1 MKKLRND
8 FIVPILVLGLI
19 CLLCT
24 WAVAVTFHITD
35 PEIQRMN
42 LERAQAARLE
52 VLPEADE
59 FIEFPDLELP
69 HGVTEAFRANNGVG
83 YVFQTYAPGYAGI
96 VPVTVGLDPD
106 GRIIGIRMLANQE
119 TRGIGDRVEC
129 PTYLA
134 LFYGLTSPD
143 GVDTISGAT
152 VTVDALKH
160 ALRHAI
166 EAFELVRDI

>member
-1 MKKLRND
+1 MKKFRND

-59 FIEFPDLELP
+59 FIAFDIELP
-69 HGVTEAFRANNGVG
+69 HGVTDGFRAANGVG

-96 VPVTVGLDPD
+96 VPVIVGLDSE
-106 GRIIGIRMLANQE
+106 GKIAGIRMLSNQE
-119 TRGIGDRVEC
+119 TRGIGDRVED
-129 PTYLA
+129 PAYLA
-134 LFYGLTSPD
+134 LFYGLTGPD

-166 EAFELVRDI
+166 AAFELVRDI